1 MSTPDIKAFF
11 RLAHQH
17 FDALEALFNAREG
30 MREAELRS
38 RLDDDSPHTA
48 SAGHVFR
55 ELQANRL
62 IEPRPAETASFELT
76 PTVRDLFREFRRKQK
91 LSTPNVIKT
100 YLDRLEEL
108 MERLENRVGQPTDA
122 GVRRVLEDIDAEIEQ
137 IRTLSRSNREAVL
150 NRVTELRAETQSAS
164 VRERFRMIN
173 ELLEDYVTPLKNIVQ
188 NRGAFETLFSELRT
202 ALSEA
207 QASFSDNPSMAR
219 TLASTDA
226 RLQRVR
232 IAVLDNFEA
241 ARQEITRLYEQH
253 ETNSEILKGASS
265 LLNRVHHE
273 GTGALELTDKM
284 KLGSFT
290 MRTVFQDEGLSSY
303 LHEMAGYEP
312 PDPKP
317 IQKPS
322 AAEAPPVLDRETLIK
337 DARRSCPIPDA
348 LDWILGALK
357 GEKPRR
363 TLRAYRYLLQSPRLG
378 TTFQEGRKTYDLGD
392 KTVSATPVQ
401 VTAGED
407 LSTTESPSSS

>member
-17 FDALEALFNAREG
+17 FDALEALFNSKEG

-55 ELQANRL
+55 ELQAHNL
-62 IEPRPAETASFELT
+62 IEPRPAETASFELK
-76 PTVRDLFREFRRKQK
+76 PRVQDLFRTFRRKQK
-91 LSTPNVIKT
+91 LSAPKAIHA

-108 MERLENRVGQPTDA
+108 MERLRSRVEQSTQA
-122 GVRRVLEDIDAEIEQ
+122 SVERVLEDIDTEIEQ

-150 NRVTELRAETQSAS
+150 NRVTELRAETRSDS

-207 QASFSDNPSMAR
+207 QATFSDAPATTR
-219 TLASTDA
+219 AFISTKA

-232 IAVLDNFEA
+232 RAVLNNFEA
-241 ARQEITRLYEQH
+241 AREEITRLYEQH
-253 ETNSEILKGASS
+253 EASSEILKGASS
-265 LLNRVHHE
+265 LLSRVHHE
-273 GTGALELTDKM
+273 DADSLNLTGEL
-284 KLGSFT
+284 KLASFT
-290 MRTVFQDEGLSSY
+290 MRTVFQNEGLSSY
-303 LHEMAGYEP
+303 LHKMAGYEP
-312 PDPKP
+312 PDPEP

-322 AAEAPPVLDRETLIK
+322 SADAPPVLNRETLIA

-348 LDWILGALK
+348 MDWLIGVLDE
-357 GEKPRR
+357 GEPRR
-363 TLRAYRYLLQSPRLG
+363 TLRAYRYLLQRPRLG
-378 TTFQEGRKTYDLGD
+378 TTFQEDRKTYDLGGA
-392 KTVSATPVQ
+392 TVSATPVQ
-401 VTAGED
+401 VTIGD
-407 LSTTESPSSS
+407 RSSSE

>member
-1 MSTPDIKAFF
+1 MSMPDIKAFF

-17 FDALEALFNAREG
+17 FDVLEALFNSKEG
-30 MREAELRS
+30 MRETKLRS
-38 RLDDDSPHTA
+38 RLDDGSPHTA

-55 ELQANRL
+55 ELQAHNL
-62 IEPRPAETASFELT
+62 IEPRPAETASFELK
-76 PTVRDLFREFRRKQK
+76 PPVRDLFRTFRRRQK
-91 LSTPNVIKT
+91 LSAPKAIQA

-108 MERLENRVGQPTDA
+108 MERLKSRVEQSTQA
-122 GVRRVLEDIDAEIEQ
+122 SVERVLEDIDTEIEQ

-150 NRVTELRAETQSAS
+150 NRVTELRAETRSDS

-207 QASFSDNPSMAR
+207 QATFSNAPSTAR
-219 TLASTDA
+219 AFTSTKA

-232 IAVLDNFEA
+232 RAVLNNFDA
-241 ARQEITRLYEQH
+241 AREEITRLYEQH
-253 ETNSEILKGASS
+253 EASSEILKGASS
-265 LLNRVHHE
+265 LLSRVHHE
-273 GTGALELTDKM
+273 SADSLNLTGEL
-284 KLGSFT
+284 KLASFT

-303 LHEMAGYEP
+303 LHKMAGYEP
-312 PDPKP
+312 PDPEP

-322 AAEAPPVLDRETLIK
+322 SAEAPPVLNRETLIA

-348 LDWILGALK
+348 MDWLIDVLDE
-357 GEKPRR
+357 GELRR

-378 TTFQEGRKTYDLGD
+378 TTFQEDRKTYDLGD
-392 KTVSATPVQ
+392 ATVSATPVQ
-401 VTAGED
+401 VTIGD
-407 LSTTESPSSS
+407 RSSSG

>member
-108 MERLENRVGQPTDA
+108 MERLEDRVGQPTDA
-122 GVRRVLEDIDAEIEQ
+122 GVRRVLEDIDTEIEQ

-150 NRVTELRAETQSAS
+150 NRVTELRAETRSNS

-232 IAVLDNFEA
+232 RAVLDNFEA

-273 GTGALELTDKM
+273 GAGALELTDKM
-284 KLGSFT
+284 KLASFT

-303 LHEMAGYEP
+303 LQLNLSSFGALILQIAFDRWTRFRIWRPFSMTLSGATTSRPRTERS
-312 PDPKP
+312 
-317 IQKPS
+317 S
-322 AAEAPPVLDRETLIK
+322 ALSGNDSTNMIACSTASVSTCGGTRKTWSTWSRTK
-337 DARRSCPIPDA
+337 TCSRARRQ
-348 LDWILGALK
+348 
-357 GEKPRR
+357 RR
-363 TLRAYRYLLQSPRLG
+363 WGFS
-378 TTFQEGRKTYDLGD
+378 
-392 KTVSATPVQ
+392 
-401 VTAGED
+401 
-407 LSTTESPSSS
+407 